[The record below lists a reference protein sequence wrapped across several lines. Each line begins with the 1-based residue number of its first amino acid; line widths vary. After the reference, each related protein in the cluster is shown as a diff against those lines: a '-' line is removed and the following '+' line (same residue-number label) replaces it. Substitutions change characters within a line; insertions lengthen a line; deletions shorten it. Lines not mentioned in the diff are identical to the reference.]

1 MHHHDAGCFAHTFS
15 FSTPCDDI
23 FTKLVCATHW
33 LYMHLYMLAY
43 MSMHES
49 CLRVCRPYF
58 NTMKLW
64 TFDPNQRLSL
74 ADIIF
79 CLLSCLFTP
88 LPVCLLAS
96 DMLCL
101 SYLSRLF
108 VLHPFA
114 ITSIYSFRC
123 LSAGFLVFA
132 FACTHMERGH
142 TDLGRDLLGASKKG
156 TNASMPT

>member
-74 ADIIF
+74 ANIIF
-79 CLLSCLFTP
+79 CLLACLP
-88 LPVCLLAS
+88 LCPYVCSHPTCYACHIYLACSFCILLLLLPHIPSVA
-96 DMLCL
+96 
-101 SYLSRLF
+101 YL
-108 VLHPFA
+108 
-114 ITSIYSFRC
+114 
-123 LSAGFLVFA
+123 LVFLSLPL
-132 FACTHMERGH
+132 HVH
-142 TDLGRDLLGASKKG
+142 TWSEDTR
-156 TNASMPT
+156 T